1 MTKKIQSIPE
11 ARLLLESLRSV
22 GYNEETA
29 IADIIDNC
37 ISAKAHEIKIQFDW
51 EKKRIVISDDG
62 LGMSSKDLIEN
73 MRIGSSD
80 PNQVRDERDL
90 GRFGMGMKT
99 AAFSLGK
106 KLTVVT
112 KSNSTVSNASW
123 DLEQIPSIG
132 WNLIIRDESEISEFS
147 SQIDEQGTVVIIE
160 NLDRVIDTDDEK
172 KAKNKFYRI
181 ANRTEKHL
189 ALTFHRFIEEDCL
202 ILELNDIPIK
212 AWNPFIVENSATQ
225 ELPEESVFSDNGCI
239 KAIIQPYV
247 LPHKTKFASDDDYQL
262 AGGPKGWNYHQGI
275 YVYRNKR
282 LIICGTW
289 FDYIKKEPAYNLARI
304 KIDISSA
311 SDEDWKIDIKKSTA
325 SLPSYVREAVE
336 REIDLCTEA
345 SARVYNSRG
354 NYSKSNVSTPNL
366 DYVWEQ
372 RKKDGRYSFYINRK
386 HSLLNTIKKQLD
398 EQGKK
403 TLFAYLSLVEN
414 FAPFMMSGVTDSL
427 QKGKNNATFDKTSL
441 EYQIQIK
448 ELEDKC
454 DYAENGD
461 LVAYIKSYAVFDYL
475 KALLGT
481 DSNGY
486 EINQDV
492 LCAADFGAPQKRK
505 RFIVI
510 GIKKSLTD
518 TVQLPIGIFSEKD
531 YRTVQDAIGDLQNVP
546 TVTDVAEDIGTPLKK
561 ADDISELGK
570 SLRDTDTL
578 FNHIITKT
586 RETAMERFKVIKQ
599 GENFHS
605 LNDSLKTNTYT
616 DANRTQN
623 TIYLRLAYNQ
633 PSGTVVN
640 VRKSM
645 WIHPELNRAISI
657 REAAR
662 LQTFPDSF
670 IFCGSKDKQY
680 QQVGNAVPPIMAKAI
695 AEKLADQLEQIEKR
709 YER

>member
-1 MTKKIQSIPE
+1 MYKVVDLFAGAGGLSLGFVQTKKYDIKVAFENNPAMQKTYKKNHMGVDVRDDVCLADYDDIQKKYGKIDVVIGGPPCQGFSNANRQKNHAISQNNMLVKQYIRAIRELSPKAFVMENVSMLRSDVHRFYLDEADNELFGQEKYEIHMQNTKLVLLDKAYMFDCAKTIARSPSAITANIWPE
-11 ARLLLESLRSV
+11 DCYVSLNVVYKMSKNHQKLLKTLKKHKKKLLEYADVYADERKKSDIESNDIALRS
-22 GYNEETA
+22 YE
-29 IADIIDNC
+29 
-37 ISAKAHEIKIQFDW
+37 
-51 EKKRIVISDDG
+51 
-62 LGMSSKDLIEN
+62 
-73 MRIGSSD
+73 
-80 PNQVRDERDL
+80 
-90 GRFGMGMKT
+90 
-99 AAFSLGK
+99 AFSAIK
-106 KLTVVT
+106 
-112 KSNSTVSNASW
+112 
-123 DLEQIPSIG
+123 Q
-132 WNLIIRDESEISEFS
+132 FF
-147 SQIDEQGTVVIIE
+147 
-160 NLDRVIDTDDEK
+160 DEK
-172 KAKNKFYRI
+172 
-181 ANRTEKHL
+181 
-189 ALTFHRFIEEDCL
+189 
-202 ILELNDIPIK
+202 LEADKLKDVI
-212 AWNPFIVENSATQ
+212 
-225 ELPEESVFSDNGCI
+225 
-239 KAIIQPYV
+239 
-247 LPHKTKFASDDDYQL
+247 
-262 AGGPKGWNYHQGI
+262 
-275 YVYRNKR
+275 
-282 LIICGTW
+282 
-289 FDYIKKEPAYNLARI
+289 EPAIMIQRML
-304 KIDISSA
+304 
-311 SDEDWKIDIKKSTA
+311 
-325 SLPSYVREAVE
+325 
-336 REIDLCTEA
+336 
-345 SARVYNSRG
+345 
-354 NYSKSNVSTPNL
+354 SKSKEIFDN
-366 DYVWEQ
+366 
-372 RKKDGRYSFYINRK
+372 
-386 HSLLNTIKKQLD
+386 H
-398 EQGKK
+398 
-403 TLFAYLSLVEN
+403 LV
-414 FAPFMMSGVTDSL
+414 V
-427 QKGKNNATFDKTSL
+427 
-441 EYQIQIK
+441 
-448 ELEDKC
+448 DKC

>member
-1 MTKKIQSIPE
+1 MYKVVDLFAGAGGLSLGFMQTKKYDIKVAFENNPAMQKTYKKNHMGVDVRDDVCLADYDDIQKKYGKIDVVIGGPPCQGFSNANRQKNHAISQNNMLVKQYIRAIRALRPKAFVMENVSMLRSDVHRFYLDEADNKLFDQEKYEIHMQNTKLVLLDKAYMFDCAKTIARSPSAITANIWPE
-11 ARLLLESLRSV
+11 DCYVSLNVVYKMSKNHQKLLKTLKKHKKKLLE
-22 GYNEETA
+22 Y
-29 IADIIDNC
+29 ADVY
-37 ISAKAHEIKIQFDW
+37 A
-51 EKKRIVISDDG
+51 
-62 LGMSSKDLIEN
+62 
-73 MRIGSSD
+73 
-80 PNQVRDERDL
+80 
-90 GRFGMGMKT
+90 
-99 AAFSLGK
+99 
-106 KLTVVT
+106 
-112 KSNSTVSNASW
+112 
-123 DLEQIPSIG
+123 
-132 WNLIIRDESEISEFS
+132 
-147 SQIDEQGTVVIIE
+147 
-160 NLDRVIDTDDEK
+160 DEK
-172 KAKNKFYRI
+172 KKSDI
-181 ANRTEKHL
+181 GS
-189 ALTFHRFIEEDCL
+189 
-202 ILELNDIPIK
+202 NDI
-212 AWNPFIVENSATQ
+212 ALRSYEAFSAVKQ
-225 ELPEESVFSDNGCI
+225 F
-239 KAIIQPYV
+239 
-247 LPHKTKFASDDDYQL
+247 
-262 AGGPKGWNYHQGI
+262 
-275 YVYRNKR
+275 
-282 LIICGTW
+282 
-289 FDYIKKEPAYNLARI
+289 FDEKLEADKLKDVIEPAIMIQRML
-304 KIDISSA
+304 
-311 SDEDWKIDIKKSTA
+311 
-325 SLPSYVREAVE
+325 
-336 REIDLCTEA
+336 
-345 SARVYNSRG
+345 
-354 NYSKSNVSTPNL
+354 SKSKEIFDN
-366 DYVWEQ
+366 
-372 RKKDGRYSFYINRK
+372 
-386 HSLLNTIKKQLD
+386 H
-398 EQGKK
+398 
-403 TLFAYLSLVEN
+403 LV
-414 FAPFMMSGVTDSL
+414 V
-427 QKGKNNATFDKTSL
+427 
-441 EYQIQIK
+441 
-448 ELEDKC
+448 DKC

-486 EINQDV
+486 EISQDV
-492 LCAADFGAPQKRK
+492 LCAADFGAPQKRN

-586 RETAMERFKVIKQ
+586 RETAMERFKAIKQ

>member
-1 MTKKIQSIPE
+1 MYKVVDLFAGAGGLSLGFMQTKKYDIKVAFENNPAMQKTYKKNHMGVDVQDDVCLADYNDIQKKYGKIDVVIGGPPCQGFSNANRQKNHAISQNNMLVKQYIRAIRELSPKAFVMENVSMLRSDVHRFYLDEADNELFGQEKYEIHMQSTKLVLLDKAYMFDCAKTIARSSSAITANIWPE
-11 ARLLLESLRSV
+11 DCYVSLNVVYKMSKNHQKLLKTLKKHKKKLLEYADIYADEGKKNDIESNDIALRS
-22 GYNEETA
+22 YE
-29 IADIIDNC
+29 
-37 ISAKAHEIKIQFDW
+37 
-51 EKKRIVISDDG
+51 
-62 LGMSSKDLIEN
+62 
-73 MRIGSSD
+73 
-80 PNQVRDERDL
+80 
-90 GRFGMGMKT
+90 
-99 AAFSLGK
+99 AFSAIK
-106 KLTVVT
+106 
-112 KSNSTVSNASW
+112 
-123 DLEQIPSIG
+123 Q
-132 WNLIIRDESEISEFS
+132 FF
-147 SQIDEQGTVVIIE
+147 
-160 NLDRVIDTDDEK
+160 DEK
-172 KAKNKFYRI
+172 
-181 ANRTEKHL
+181 
-189 ALTFHRFIEEDCL
+189 
-202 ILELNDIPIK
+202 LEADKLKDVI
-212 AWNPFIVENSATQ
+212 
-225 ELPEESVFSDNGCI
+225 
-239 KAIIQPYV
+239 
-247 LPHKTKFASDDDYQL
+247 
-262 AGGPKGWNYHQGI
+262 
-275 YVYRNKR
+275 
-282 LIICGTW
+282 
-289 FDYIKKEPAYNLARI
+289 EPAIMIQRML
-304 KIDISSA
+304 
-311 SDEDWKIDIKKSTA
+311 
-325 SLPSYVREAVE
+325 
-336 REIDLCTEA
+336 
-345 SARVYNSRG
+345 
-354 NYSKSNVSTPNL
+354 SKSKEIFDN
-366 DYVWEQ
+366 
-372 RKKDGRYSFYINRK
+372 
-386 HSLLNTIKKQLD
+386 H
-398 EQGKK
+398 
-403 TLFAYLSLVEN
+403 LV
-414 FAPFMMSGVTDSL
+414 V
-427 QKGKNNATFDKTSL
+427 
-441 EYQIQIK
+441 
-448 ELEDKC
+448 DKC

-570 SLRDTDTL
+570 TLRDTDTL

-586 RETAMERFKVIKQ
+586 RETAMERFKAIKQ

-709 YER
+709 FER